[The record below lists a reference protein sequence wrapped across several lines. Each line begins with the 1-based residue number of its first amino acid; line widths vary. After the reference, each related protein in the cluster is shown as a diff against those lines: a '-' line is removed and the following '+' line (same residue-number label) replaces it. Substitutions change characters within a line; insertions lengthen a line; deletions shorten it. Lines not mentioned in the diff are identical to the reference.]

1 MADSDKQ
8 QTVDRSS
15 NDRAHPDRRK
25 RPTPILS
32 RYTFR
37 GRRKN
42 IRRNEDKKRHLYVD
56 LYGVR
61 LFLLLNAILVLGT
74 ADAFLTLYHVHV
86 NGAVEMN
93 PIMDF
98 FLGMSPNIF
107 FHVKYVLTALCLL
120 ILCLH
125 KNLPVVKYILGSVF
139 VIYLIIVFNH
149 IYLFFVIP

>member
-1 MADSDKQ
+1 M
-8 QTVDRSS
+8 
-15 NDRAHPDRRK
+15 
-25 RPTPILS
+25 
-32 RYTFR
+32 
-37 GRRKN
+37 
-42 IRRNEDKKRHLYVD
+42 
-56 LYGVR
+56 
-61 LFLLLNAILVLGT
+61 
-74 ADAFLTLYHVHV
+74 

-98 FLGMSPNIF
+98 FLGMSPHIF